1 MKKLLALGR
10 TLAGSLVLA
19 IAPTA
24 LLGNSPALAQTGDP
38 SCYYQDAS
46 GRVHDLGNLCGSQRP
61 VAPPSATPNPATPP
75 SNRPSPTSTP
85 RSTPPAPTANRAAEC
100 RRFSNLVQQ
109 NPVEGQMVPYPAT
122 PADRQQNVEIADA
135 LQQMAGAIAALSFQD
150 PILQGLQDMAVQ
162 MHQGGRSLALAY
174 NQTGPS
180 PTQNQGYALDSTA
193 MGIVITAGTLV
204 TSFQETCGYSLF

>member
-19 IAPTA
+19 IAPTV
-24 LLGNSPALAQTGDP
+24 LPGNSPVLAQMGDP

-61 VAPPSATPNPATPP
+61 VAPPIATPSPATSPT
-75 SNRPSPTSTP
+75 NRPSPT
-85 RSTPPAPTANRAAEC
+85 STPPAPTANRAAEC

-122 PADRQQNVEIADA
+122 PADRQQNVELAGA

-150 PILQGLQDMAVQ
+150 PILQDLQDMAVQ
-162 MHQGGRSLALAY
+162 MHQGGSSLALAY
-174 NQTGPS
+174 NQAGPS
-180 PTQNQGYALDSTA
+180 PTQNQGFALDSTA
-193 MGIVITAGTLV
+193 MGIVMTAATLV
-204 TSFQETCGYSLF
+204 GSFQENCGYSLF